1 MRGLIHKKFSIYIKM
16 LGLLVFATILS
27 CTAFL
32 LLDHMSDYTI
42 DYIFDMSNYTD
53 VRNKKLISE
62 LQEYISAEGIQSRD
76 TARLSQ
82 WVQKQKLL
90 SVSIFKDG
98 IQVFDSEHPDQEIW
112 DEEIGFVNYDWRS
125 YDTIIFPDGEAEI
138 EIIGAYRYQVYSMLR
153 IIELGIS
160 FLFFLSVVL
169 LGIRRKMA
177 YIRLL
182 SKEVEILESGNLC
195 CQITI
200 KGRDEISMLA
210 AGLESMRCSFVESCK
225 KEEDI
230 IRRNQKMITEM
241 SHDLRTP
248 VTSIILYAEILR
260 QGKCSNTDQQ
270 KAYIDKILQKALLVK
285 HRSDRLL
292 EYSLKTEENV
302 LAALE
307 TGFFA
312 DILYDPLSEMISF
325 LKHRGF
331 QVDENIRWLNIQ
343 IFYYMDYVLRIM
355 DNIASN
361 IIKYADVKKPIGV
374 RVEERPGFAGLL
386 FENHI
391 LHEDIPEESNG
402 IGLQSV
408 RNMMQ
413 EMKGECLIYNTDQLF
428 GIRILFAVSG
438 QS

>member
-42 DYIFDMSNYTD
+42 DYFFDMSNYTD

-169 LGIRRKMA
+169 LGIRRTCE
-177 YIRLL
+177 L
-182 SKEVEILESGNLC
+182 G
-195 CQITI
+195 
-200 KGRDEISMLA
+200 
-210 AGLESMRCSFVESCK
+210 
-225 KEEDI
+225 
-230 IRRNQKMITEM
+230 
-241 SHDLRTP
+241 
-248 VTSIILYAEILR
+248 
-260 QGKCSNTDQQ
+260 
-270 KAYIDKILQKALLVK
+270 ALL
-285 HRSDRLL
+285 
-292 EYSLKTEENV
+292 
-302 LAALE
+302 
-307 TGFFA
+307 
-312 DILYDPLSEMISF
+312 
-325 LKHRGF
+325 
-331 QVDENIRWLNIQ
+331 
-343 IFYYMDYVLRIM
+343 
-355 DNIASN
+355 
-361 IIKYADVKKPIGV
+361 
-374 RVEERPGFAGLL
+374 
-386 FENHI
+386 
-391 LHEDIPEESNG
+391 
-402 IGLQSV
+402 
-408 RNMMQ
+408 
-413 EMKGECLIYNTDQLF
+413 
-428 GIRILFAVSG
+428 
-438 QS
+438 